1 MVGVSLGDTAQPGIK
16 APRAAGQRP
25 TAPWAGAFATKHPLA
40 TTHQT

>member
-1 MVGVSLGDTAQPGIK
+1 MPGVPPGDTPQPGIK

-25 TAPWAGAFATKHPLA
+25 TAPWAGALATKHPLA